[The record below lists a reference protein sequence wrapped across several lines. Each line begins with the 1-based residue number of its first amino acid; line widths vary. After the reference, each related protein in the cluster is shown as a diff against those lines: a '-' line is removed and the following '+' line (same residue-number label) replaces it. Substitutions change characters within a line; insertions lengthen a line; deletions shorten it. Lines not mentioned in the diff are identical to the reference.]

1 MNIRQFECLRAIMT
15 TGSMTQAAERLGIS
29 QPSASSLISNL
40 EYTLGF
46 KLFDRVK
53 GRLVATPEAKHFLPD
68 VTRAL
73 DSIDLAMRQA
83 KQIRDNRYGDLTIA
97 SYPDIAID
105 FLPGVMSAFLADA
118 PDVRMR
124 LLARRSEMMSG
135 LLPMQEFDM
144 AIVTQ
149 VVETR
154 QFEIEKIQM
163 PCVVAYCSGHA
174 PPSQSVGPT
183 DLQVRTACHA
193 DADPSDRDPA
203 GGTVCPGGHALSAG
217 FGGNADFR
225 IGLRLHSPRRRRR
238 SDRPDYGEP
247 LLAGRHRNPALRPGG
262 QPDDLP
268 ADAGRSPGFEPAAD
282 LSRSSSE
289 RIGGDLS
296 ARHRSSRLSA

>member
-105 FLPGVMSAFLADA
+105 FLPGVMSAFQADA

-183 DLQVRTACHA
+183 DLQGERLVTLMPTHPTVIQLAERFAQEGTPYPRASVETQTFESACGFIRRGVGAGLIDPITASRYSQDVIETRRFA
-193 DADPSDRDPA
+193 PEVNQTIYLLTPA
-203 GGTVCPGGHALSAG
+203 
-217 FGGNADFR
+217 
-225 IGLRLHSPRRRRR
+225 
-238 SDRPDYGEP
+238 DRPVSN
-247 LLAGRHRNPALRPGG
+247 LLRTFRDRL
-262 QPDDLP
+262 
-268 ADAGRSPGFEPAAD
+268 
-282 LSRSSSE
+282 LSE
-289 RIGGDLS
+289 LE
-296 ARHRSSRLSA
+296 AVCEA